1 MIPNIIRKE
10 LLDNLQSRVF
20 VISFAFVLLLSAV
33 CSFILIENFNE
44 KQREN
49 SDYMAQHE
57 RVLDYLTPEAVGGI
71 YLNPIRPLPQLN
83 MLFKGIKPIVGIPSI
98 DQDTVPLLFPQTDF
112 FLIIGILMSLMSLL
126 FSFAA
131 ISGEKQEGTLR
142 AIFSNPV
149 RRSTLL
155 IGKWIG
161 GIVSLA
167 IPFSACYLLAI
178 LVTLILGN
186 IAWTA
191 TEWLSLLSI
200 YFLGLIYISMFYL
213 IGLYISAR
221 TRQPYISMLV
231 CLLIWAFFILV
242 LPTLPDYLGR
252 EFVPAPSAAKIMYE
266 NEIKFDE
273 QRWKIINKIKAP
285 YQDKGYTE
293 MEINDLTKEEV
304 NNAIQ
309 PLYEQRHKANKDF
322 ENKMVAQALVAT
334 ATAMLS
340 PYASFTLAGNELAA
354 TGISNQ
360 IHFNNQRQQYEELMR
375 DYIKQRQQKE
385 YARDKTVNDGTQ
397 LDLSGRPKFEY
408 KDVPFRLRI
417 IAAAVPTLF
426 LVIFNILF
434 FVLAFRGFL
443 RYDVR

>member
-1 MIPNIIRKE
+1 
-10 LLDNLQSRVF
+10 
-20 VISFAFVLLLSAV
+20 
-33 CSFILIENFNE
+33 
-44 KQREN
+44 
-49 SDYMAQHE
+49 
-57 RVLDYLTPEAVGGI
+57 
-71 YLNPIRPLPQLN
+71 
-83 MLFKGIKPIVGIPSI
+83 
-98 DQDTVPLLFPQTDF
+98 
-112 FLIIGILMSLMSLL
+112 
-126 FSFAA
+126 
-131 ISGEKQEGTLR
+131 
-142 AIFSNPV
+142 
-149 RRSTLL
+149 
-155 IGKWIG
+155 
-161 GIVSLA
+161 
-167 IPFSACYLLAI
+167 
-178 LVTLILGN
+178 
-186 IAWTA
+186 
-191 TEWLSLLSI
+191 
-200 YFLGLIYISMFYL
+200 
-213 IGLYISAR
+213 
-221 TRQPYISMLV
+221 
-231 CLLIWAFFILV
+231 
-242 LPTLPDYLGR
+242 
-252 EFVPAPSAAKIMYE
+252 MYE

-322 ENKMVAQALVAT
+322 ENKMIAQALVAT

-375 DYIKQRQQKE
+375 DYIKQRQQEE

>member
-167 IPFSACYLLAI
+167 IPFSACYLFAI

-213 IGLYISAR
+213 IGLYISASG
-221 TRQPYISMLV
+221 QGV
-231 CLLIWAFFILV
+231 CSCAI
-242 LPTLPDYLGR
+242 G
-252 EFVPAPSAAKIMYE
+252 SE
-266 NEIKFDE
+266 N
-273 QRWKIINKIKAP
+273 N
-285 YQDKGYTE
+285 
-293 MEINDLTKEEV
+293 V
-304 NNAIQ
+304 
-309 PLYEQRHKANKDF
+309 
-322 ENKMVAQALVAT
+322 
-334 ATAMLS
+334 
-340 PYASFTLAGNELAA
+340 
-354 TGISNQ
+354 
-360 IHFNNQRQQYEELMR
+360 
-375 DYIKQRQQKE
+375 
-385 YARDKTVNDGTQ
+385 
-397 LDLSGRPKFEY
+397 
-408 KDVPFRLRI
+408 
-417 IAAAVPTLF
+417 
-426 LVIFNILF
+426 
-434 FVLAFRGFL
+434 
-443 RYDVR
+443 